1 MHDIQMFKGAR
12 KILEIC
18 AGARAGE
25 EVLIVGDY
33 HTERLVRV
41 LAAAADSLAAE
52 PVITFLVPRDRDG
65 QEPPKAIANAML
77 RADVILTPVSRS
89 ITHTAAMKAAI
100 QAGARALM
108 MTQFTDD
115 MLVHGGIE
123 ADFAA
128 LAPRCR
134 ALAQRFQAGRQLHL
148 TTASGTDLRASI
160 EGRRGNALTCLVKPG
175 EFSTVP
181 TVEANVSPLEGSAN
195 GRLVFDASVPYMG
208 IGLLESPIEA
218 EVSSGR
224 ICSLTGGAQARRL
237 KQILDGFGDPQVY
250 NVAEIG
256 LGLNDRSRLI
266 GVMLEDEGVQGTL
279 HIGIGTSITLGGTVK
294 AACHYDLLLWHPT
307 IDIDGSRVVDQGVF
321 CG

>member
-12 KILEIC
+12 KILEVC
-18 AGARAGE
+18 ARTQAGE

-33 HTERLVRV
+33 HTERLARV
-41 LAAAADSLAAE
+41 LAAAAHSLGAE
-52 PVITFLVPRDRDG
+52 PVIAYLVPRDRDG
-65 QEPPKAIANAML
+65 QEPPNAIANAML

-134 ALAQRFQAGRQLHL
+134 ALAQRFQSGRELHL
-148 TTASGTDLRASI
+148 TTASGTDLRVNI
-160 EGRRGNALTCLVKPG
+160 NGRRGNALTCLVNAG

-181 TVEANVSPLEGSAN
+181 TVEANVSPVEGSAE
-195 GRLVFDASVPYMG
+195 GRLVFDASVPYAG
-208 IGLLESPIEA
+208 IGLLDAPIDVA
-218 EVSSGR
+218 VTGGR
-224 ICSLTGGAQARRL
+224 IRSISGGAQATRL
-237 KQILDGFGDPQVY
+237 EQVLDGFGDPLVY

-256 LGLNDRSRLI
+256 LGMNDRSRLI
-266 GVMLEDEGVQGTL
+266 GIMLDDEGVQGTL
-279 HIGIGTSITLGGTVK
+279 HVGIGTSITLGGTVK

-307 IDIDGSRVVDQGVF
+307 IDIDGARVVDKGAF
-321 CG
+321 LG